1 MEVRHVL
8 LAVLAAGGLGALA
21 QGETYGELVRRFYS
35 TPEMRERLSGSDPYA
50 YLKVSATGRFN
61 GTDPDRLTIFPVEE
75 SLTETEYGFK
85 AYGQM
90 LVKSEKGTV
99 PDLIIDKEPEEYCLG
114 FGFGDIQCDDM
125 GISTLSEVFEPG
137 GPTRDGLLVR
147 VHPEGSTIGKDY
159 TYLCRDGKWNITPPV
174 TPYFMNFRQCAAT
187 WPEAYNTLRV
197 TGTWC
202 KNMEGR
208 KQTTEIALFP
218 ESSGKYLIKMNT
230 SGKDDPGEMVDNESG
245 TVEGTPVGVST
256 YPDWWSHGEQLL
268 LVEMEGK
275 NGPSA
280 KLYRFTWEVPDA
292 SYMNGELTYDGSE
305 WNEVGYATRDTSDPS
320 GWRVTRTDADRLEN
334 LIPWWQ

>member
-1 MEVRHVL
+1 MEIRHVL

-35 TPEMRERLSGSDPYA
+35 TPEMRERLSDSDPYA

-159 TYLCRDGKWNITPPV
+159 TYLLRDGKWTITPPL
-174 TPYFMNFRQCAAT
+174 TPHYMDFRQCAAA
-187 WPEAYNTLRV
+187 WPEAYEKLRV

-202 KNMEGR
+202 KNHDGV
-208 KQTTEIALFP
+208 KQTTTIALFP
-218 ESSGKYLIKMNT
+218 LSSAEYLIKMDT
-230 SGKDDPGEMVDNESG
+230 SGKADSWEMVNNESSA
-245 TVEGTPVGVST
+245 VEGTPVGVST
-256 YPDWWSHGEQLL
+256 YPDWWEHGEQLL
-268 LVEMEGK
+268 LVEMEDE

-292 SYMNGELTYDGSE
+292 GYVNGAMTYDGSE
-305 WNEVGYATRDTSDPS
+305 WNEVGRACRDAEAPT
-320 GWRVTRTDADRLEN
+320 GWRVTRTDAEMLEH
-334 LIPWWQ
+334 LSPWWE